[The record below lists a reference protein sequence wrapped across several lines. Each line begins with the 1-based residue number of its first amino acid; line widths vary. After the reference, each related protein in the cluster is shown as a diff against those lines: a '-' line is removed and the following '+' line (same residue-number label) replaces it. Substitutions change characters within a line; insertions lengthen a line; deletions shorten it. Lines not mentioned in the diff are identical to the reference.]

1 MNKYEQLIEFI
12 INEQEDKAR
21 ELFHTIVVEKSR
33 EVYESLIDEQDLEEI
48 GGNQVE
54 QMVDEIT
61 MDEQGVSEEEDMD
74 MEVGDDD
81 EEGDDDMGDG
91 DMDMEPEMD
100 LEDKVMSLEDEL
112 ESLKAKFAELMG
124 EPADGEMSP
133 MDSGMGDDDMD
144 MEVGMDDQDEM
155 EGTYMEAKA
164 ADKAAAMKDIKKD
177 VKKDAKKMTEAE
189 WIREYV
195 EKVSAPSNQEGA
207 DNTKPVVAGKND
219 MGGKVVGGSP
229 DNADPK
235 GTPSNKPSGLLKA
248 GSDLIGKT
256 QNSPGANAG
265 KTSFTSKAPAAK
277 SSEAAGTNDKSPL
290 AR

>member
-1 MNKYEQLIEFI
+1 
-12 INEQEDKAR
+12 
-21 ELFHTIVVEKSR
+21 
-33 EVYESLIDEQDLEEI
+33 
-48 GGNQVE
+48 
-54 QMVDEIT
+54 
-61 MDEQGVSEEEDMD
+61 
-74 MEVGDDD
+74 
-81 EEGDDDMGDG
+81 
-91 DMDMEPEMD
+91 MDMEPEMD

-133 MDSGMGDDDMD
+133 MDSGMGDDEMD
-144 MEVGMDDQDEM
+144 MEVGMDDEDEM

-177 VKKDAKKMTEAE
+177 AKKDAKKMTEAE

-207 DNTKPVVAGKND
+207 DNTKSTVAGKND

-235 GTPSNKPSGLLKA
+235 GTPSNKPSGLLKS

>member
-61 MDEQGVSEEEDMD
+61 MDEQGVSEE
-74 MEVGDDD
+74 D
-81 EEGDDDMGDG
+81 EMGDDDMGDDEPGTG

-144 MEVGMDDQDEM
+144 MEVGMDDEM

-207 DNTKPVVAGKND
+207 DNTKAVVAPKND

-229 DNADPK
+229 DSADPK
-235 GTPSNKPSGLLKA
+235 GTPSNKPSGLLKS
-248 GSDLIGKT
+248 GGELIGKT
-256 QNSPGANAG
+256 QNRLGANAG

-277 SSEAAGTNDKSPL
+277 SSEESGTNNKSPL

>member
-74 MEVGDDD
+74 MDDMD
-81 EEGDDDMGDG
+81 DGDDMGDG

-133 MDSGMGDDDMD
+133 MDSGMDDEEMDMD

-164 ADKAAAMKDIKKD
+164 ADKAAAMKNIKKD
-177 VKKDAKKMTEAE
+177 AKKDAKKMTEAE

-207 DNTKPVVAGKND
+207 DNTKAVVAPKND

-248 GSDLIGKT
+248 GGDLIGKT
-256 QNSPGANAG
+256 QNRLGANAG
-265 KTSFTSKAPAAK
+265 KTSFSSKAPAAK
-277 SSEAAGTNDKSPL
+277 SSEESGTYDKSPL

>member
-1 MNKYEQLIEFI
+1 MNY
-12 INEQEDKAR
+12 D
-21 ELFHTIVVEKSR
+21 HVPPSDVDD
-33 EVYESLIDEQDLEEI
+33 DEE
-48 GGNQVE
+48 
-54 QMVDEIT
+54 
-61 MDEQGVSEEEDMD
+61 MD
-74 MEVGDDD
+74 MEVDGD
-81 EEGDDDMGDG
+81 EMDMGDDEAG
-91 DMDMEPEMD
+91 N

-133 MDSGMGDDDMD
+133 MDSGMGDDEMD

-164 ADKAAAMKDIKKD
+164 ADKAAAMKDMKKD

-207 DNTKPVVAGKND
+207 DNTKSTVAGKND

-229 DNADPK
+229 DSADPK

-265 KTSFTSKAPAAK
+265 KTSFSSKAPAAK
-277 SSEAAGTNDKSPL
+277 SSEESGTNDKSPL

>member
-1 MNKYEQLIEFI
+1 
-12 INEQEDKAR
+12 
-21 ELFHTIVVEKSR
+21 
-33 EVYESLIDEQDLEEI
+33 
-48 GGNQVE
+48 
-54 QMVDEIT
+54 
-61 MDEQGVSEEEDMD
+61 
-74 MEVGDDD
+74 
-81 EEGDDDMGDG
+81 
-91 DMDMEPEMD
+91 
-100 LEDKVMSLEDEL
+100 
-112 ESLKAKFAELMG
+112 
-124 EPADGEMSP
+124 MSP
-133 MDSGMGDDDMD
+133 IDSGMGDDNMD

-164 ADKAAAMKDIKKD
+164 ADKAAAMKNIKKD

-207 DNTKPVVAGKND
+207 DNTKAVVAPKND

-248 GSDLIGKT
+248 GGDLIGKT
-256 QNSPGANAG
+256 QNSLGANAG
-265 KTSFTSKAPAAK
+265 KTSFSSKAPAAK
-277 SSEAAGTNDKSPL
+277 SSEESGTYDKSPL

>member
-74 MEVGDDD
+74 MDDMD
-81 EEGDDDMGDG
+81 DGDDMGDG

-133 MDSGMGDDDMD
+133 MDSGMGDDEMD

-164 ADKAAAMKDIKKD
+164 ADKAAAMKNIKKD

-207 DNTKPVVAGKND
+207 DNTKAVVAPKND

-235 GTPSNKPSGLLKA
+235 GTPSNKPSGLLKS
-248 GSDLIGKT
+248 GGDLIGKT

-265 KTSFTSKAPAAK
+265 KTSFSSKAPAAK
-277 SSEAAGTNDKSPL
+277 SSEESGTYDKSPL